1 MNVHMLDQEKAE
13 RNVDL
18 KKQRPDY
25 NPYETEEVD
34 EYGNVRTCMYTCKI
48 GRPVWITFLEMVWG
62 NNYYVIIQ
70 GLIQAR
76 GKYSSCSPPPPPS
89 FYNKINY

>member
-1 MNVHMLDQEKAE
+1 MNVHMLDREKAE

-34 EYGNVRTCMYTCKI
+34 EYGNVRTGTCTCMCNI
-48 GRPVWITFLEMVWG
+48 GGQVWITFLEMVWG

-70 GLIQAR
+70 CLIQAR
-76 GKYSSCSPPPPPS
+76 GKYSSCSPHPPK
-89 FYNKINY
+89 FLQ